1 MKIDEAFGIHE
12 QALRLR
18 AARAEV
24 LAANLANA
32 DTPGFK
38 ARDVDFAAVLRQELP
53 SPVRLAATQPGH
65 IGSDNGVIPSSQLL
79 YRNPTQPSI
88 DGNTVDVVH
97 EQVAFSQ
104 NAMQYQASL
113 RFLEGRIRSLLTAI
127 KGD

>member
-18 AARAEV
+18 AARSEV

-65 IGSDNGVIPSSQLL
+65 IGNDNGLVAASQLL
-79 YRNPTQPSI
+79 YRNPAQPSV
-88 DGNTVDVVH
+88 DGNTVDAVQ

>member
-38 ARDVDFAAVLRQELP
+38 ARDVDFAAILRGELP
-53 SPVRLAATQPGH
+53 SPVRLTATRPGH
-65 IGSDNGVIPSSQLL
+65 IGSDNGVIPSSRLL
-79 YRNPTQPSI
+79 YRNPIQPSV
-88 DGNTVDVVH
+88 DGNTVDMVR

-104 NAMQYQASL
+104 NAMQYQASMRL
-113 RFLEGRIRSLLTAI
+113 LDGKIRSLLTAI

>member
-38 ARDVDFAAVLRQELP
+38 ARDVDFAAILRGELP

-65 IGSDNGVIPSSQLL
+65 IGSDNGVIPSSRLL
-79 YRNPTQPSI
+79 YRNPTQPSV
-88 DGNTVDVVH
+88 DGNTVDMVR

-104 NAMQYQASL
+104 NAMQYQASMRL
-113 RFLEGRIRSLLTAI
+113 LDGKIRSLLTAI

>member
-12 QALRLR
+12 HALRLR

-32 DTPGFK
+32 DTPGYK
-38 ARDVDFAAVLRQELP
+38 ARDVDFAAVLRREVP
-53 SPVRLAATQPGH
+53 GTVRLAATQPGH
-65 IGSDNGVIPSSQLL
+65 LGRDDGVLPASQLL
-79 YRNPTQPSI
+79 YRTPTQPSV
-88 DGNTVDVVH
+88 DGNTVDVAR

-104 NAMQYQASL
+104 NGMEYQASL

-127 KGD
+127 KGE

>member
-1 MKIDEAFGIHE
+1 MKIDEALGVHE
-12 QALRLR
+12 HALRLR
-18 AARAEV
+18 AARSEV

-38 ARDVDFAAVLRQELP
+38 ARDVDFAAVLRRELP
-53 SPVRLAATQPGH
+53 GAVRLAATQPGH
-65 IGSDNGVIPSSQLL
+65 LGRNAGLVAGSQLL
-79 YRNPTQPSI
+79 YRNPTQPSV
-88 DGNTVDVVH
+88 DGNTVDAVR

-113 RFLEGRIRSLLTAI
+113 RFLEGGIRSLLTAI

>member
-12 QALRLR
+12 HALRLR
-18 AARAEV
+18 AARSEV

-53 SPVRLAATQPGH
+53 GPVRLAATQPGH
-65 IGSDNGVIPSSQLL
+65 IGSDSGPVAAGQLQ
-79 YRNPTQPSI
+79 YRNPTQPSV
-88 DGNTVDVVH
+88 DGNTVDVVR

-113 RFLEGRIRSLLTAI
+113 RFLEGRLRSLLTAI

>member
-1 MKIDEAFGIHE
+1 MKIDEAFGVHE

-18 AARAEV
+18 AARSEV

-38 ARDVDFAAVLRQELP
+38 ARDVDFAAVLKREMP
-53 SPVRLAATQPGH
+53 GTVRLAATQPGH
-65 IGSDNGVIPSSQLL
+65 LGTSAGSLPASELL
-79 YRNPTQPSI
+79 YRNPTQPSV
-88 DGNTVDVVH
+88 DGNTVDTVR

-127 KGD
+127 RGE

>member
-1 MKIDEAFGIHE
+1 MKIDEAFGVHE
-12 QALRLR
+12 HALRLR
-18 AARAEV
+18 AARSEV

-38 ARDVDFAAVLRQELP
+38 ARDVDFAAMLRRELP
-53 SPVRLAATQPGH
+53 GTVTLAATQPGH
-65 IGSDNGVIPSSQLL
+65 LGTETGAIPSRQLL
-79 YRNPTQPSI
+79 FRNPTQPSI
-88 DGNTVDVVH
+88 DGNTVDSMR
-97 EQVAFSQ
+97 EQVAFSE

>member
-1 MKIDEAFGIHE
+1 MKIDEAFGVHE

-18 AARAEV
+18 AARSEV

-38 ARDVDFAAVLRQELP
+38 ARDVDFAAVLKREMP
-53 SPVRLAATQPGH
+53 GTVRLAATQPGH
-65 IGSDNGVIPSSQLL
+65 LGRDDGILSASQLL
-79 YRNPTQPSI
+79 YRNPTQPSV
-88 DGNTVDVVH
+88 DGNSVDVVR

-113 RFLEGRIRSLLTAI
+113 RFLDGRIRSLLTAI
-127 KGD
+127 KGE

>member
-1 MKIDEAFGIHE
+1 MKLDDALGIHE
-12 QALRLR
+12 HALRLR
-18 AARAEV
+18 AARGEV

-38 ARDVDFAAVLRQELP
+38 ARDVDFAAVLRRELP
-53 SPVRLAATQPGH
+53 GPVRLAATQPGH
-65 IGSDNGVIPSSQLL
+65 LGNDNGLVPASQLR
-79 YRNPTQPSI
+79 YRNPEQPSV
-88 DGNTVDVVH
+88 DGNTVDVVR

-113 RFLEGRIRSLLTAI
+113 RFLDGRIRSLLTAI